1 MSKASLRQEYF
12 NQFSNLFLIPNWYI
26 YSIHNSSYLPICL
39 TIDWYSRFSKD
50 VGHYTAMVWSNTNKI
65 GCGITEFR
73 EGKWFAKLYTC
84 NYGPAGNYIGGQM
97 YAKGR
102 ACTKCPSGTSCSVQY
117 PGLCGKYTNDF
128 FPSLTNLV
136 FIFTCTALC

>member
-1 MSKASLRQEYF
+1 MKFGLI
-12 NQFSNLFLIPNWYI
+12 FLLLIRFTRYSPYANCPGHKI
-26 YSIHNSSYLPICL
+26 RIRRGPPPCISSIHNSYLPICS
-39 TIDWYSRFSKD
+39 TIDWYCRFSKD

-117 PGLCGKYTNDF
+117 PGLCGK
-128 FPSLTNLV
+128 
-136 FIFTCTALC
+136 